1 MMIEYSHWFHFIGS
15 NLGIM
20 CPKIIITN
28 RMQFIIKSLGK
39 IFAASK
45 RDFKIARY
53 SIFFL

>member
-1 MMIEYSHWFHFIGS
+1 MMIEHSHWFHFIGS

-20 CPKIIITN
+20 CTKIIITN